1 LYLTLALAATLI
13 VLLFARDVT
22 RSAHGAI
29 GPRRSENRSFGS
41 LANGLIAQ
49 QNDLDA
55 HLAYLLAHG
64 QSLSRPVFA
73 ARLEQLN
80 QMLPVWT
87 TEAGL
92 LRRPKLAHNV
102 NEAVAQLTEQRVD
115 AYRSLL
121 AVVARRLN
129 LPWPAIP
136 ATSQAVTD
144 PARALIT
151 SSAQWGIDRWSLVKE
166 PGLVH
171 LHALTT
177 ATATYFANVGTAGLV
192 ASPTLALT
200 RGIGIA
206 AVAVKPSP
214 LPAAAGVLLLPPVT
228 SVHLG
233 VSVVNIA
240 YAIQPVT
247 LRVTFTS
254 SVGPVQ
260 HQVLSV
266 TLGPLQSYAF
276 VPRLLTTRPSER
288 GTLVISLTG
297 AAAAPNMARSRT
309 YQVKMSPSGN
319 G

>member
-1 LYLTLALAATLI
+1 
-13 VLLFARDVT
+13 
-22 RSAHGAI
+22 
-29 GPRRSENRSFGS
+29 
-41 LANGLIAQ
+41 
-49 QNDLDA
+49 
-55 HLAYLLAHG
+55 
-64 QSLSRPVFA
+64 
-73 ARLEQLN
+73 
-80 QMLPVWT
+80 
-87 TEAGL
+87 
-92 LRRPKLAHNV
+92 
-102 NEAVAQLTEQRVD
+102 VD